1 MFDVHW
7 EYELEKWLKLLR
19 IVERPVQDRVIM
31 KSFCQDTNGF
41 ILVALLTPLDDS
53 FKISM
58 YVINLFLPTIQTDY

>member
-41 ILVALLTPLDDS
+41 ILV
-53 FKISM
+53 
-58 YVINLFLPTIQTDY
+58 